1 MPMARLNPQF
11 TIADKPY
18 IMATQ
23 LMAAVPLTEIGELIA
38 DLSLRGDQITAATDF
53 LFRAFDFSFL
63 PHTPR
68 SSLHTRPSP
77 AALHS
82 CAWPAWWPMA
92 AFRSS
97 RSP

>member
-23 LMAAVPLTEIGELIA
+23 LMAAVPLTEIGELIT

-53 LFRAFDFSFL
+53 LFQGF
-63 PHTPR
+63 
-68 SSLHTRPSP
+68 
-77 AALHS
+77 
-82 CAWPAWWPMA
+82 
-92 AFRSS
+92 
-97 RSP
+97 